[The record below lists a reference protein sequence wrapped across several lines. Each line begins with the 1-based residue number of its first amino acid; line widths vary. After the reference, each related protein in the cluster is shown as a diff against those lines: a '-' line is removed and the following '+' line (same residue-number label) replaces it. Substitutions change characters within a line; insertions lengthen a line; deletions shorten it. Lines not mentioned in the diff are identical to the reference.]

1 MRSRLLRAVA
11 SLALAASA
19 VAVKHDNWVDCNLKG
34 ESAGWLFVGDVRE
47 GARSYVTR
55 AAEYYGW
62 ERFESV
68 MKETCQWVYSRER
81 LRDQMDGYRKEMSRD
96 YSTSE
101 CATRTDLHGI
111 AGEWEDVDR
120 VPSLASA
127 KTVALVVD
135 AGGATQDLS
144 AGPVQRLMGRDC
156 STFLVALS
164 SAGVVAHFSITG
176 FELPIEEGYVPAC
189 FWGAFLFF
197 AAALGIYAW
206 KKGGLRWKVYK
217 NLIGWT
223 VLNAVMRGNLCYFK
237 AVGVASFA
245 LMQTLSDFYPRY
257 WRHIKVFEETGLK
270 DRRLPKECSAKKLD
284 KSRDDKKEGVHDCVD
299 IKNVRSDD

>member
-1 MRSRLLRAVA
+1 MRSLPPRAVVA
-11 SLALAASA
+11 LALAASA
-19 VAVKHDNWVDCNLKG
+19 VAVNHDYWVDQNIGHLG
-34 ESAGWLFVGDVRE
+34 AGHLFSYNDNDYRN
-47 GARSYVTR
+47 SYVTR
-55 AAEYYGW
+55 IADHYGW
-62 ERFESV
+62 ERFEPV

-81 LRDQMDGYRKEMSRD
+81 LRDQMDRYAKDMSRD

-101 CATRTDLHGI
+101 MATRADLHGI

-120 VPSLASA
+120 VPSIASA

-164 SAGVVAHFSITG
+164 TAGVVAHFSIPG
-176 FELPIEEGYVPAC
+176 FDVAIEEGYVPAC

-197 AAALGIYAW
+197 AAMLGIYAW
-206 KKGGLRWKVYK
+206 KKAGLAWKVYK

-257 WRHIKVFEETGLK
+257 WRHLNVFKKSGLK
-270 DRRLPKECSAKKLD
+270 DRRLPKISSAKKLD